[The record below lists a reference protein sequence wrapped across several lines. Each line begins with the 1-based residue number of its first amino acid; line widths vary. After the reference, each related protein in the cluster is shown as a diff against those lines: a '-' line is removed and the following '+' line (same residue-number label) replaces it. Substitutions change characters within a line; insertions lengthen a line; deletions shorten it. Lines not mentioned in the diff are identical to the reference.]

1 MRKILERIKA
11 GEILVADGACGTML
25 MERGLN
31 PGQAPES
38 LNLERPEL
46 LTEIA
51 GLYLSAGA
59 EIIQTNT
66 FGGSPLKL
74 THYHLEDKTEEVNQ
88 SAVRAVKQAVE
99 GKAYISG
106 SCGPS
111 GKLLK
116 PYGDTEPEAVYAS
129 FERQMRALMAAGV
142 DVICVETMTDI
153 NEAVLAVRSA
163 KEVSAKTPLSAKM
176 PLSAE
181 TPVMATMTF
190 DPTPRGFFTVM
201 GVSIDQA
208 TERLTQ
214 AGADIIGSNCGNGME
229 KMIAIAEEFRKKS
242 KLPIIIQPNAGLP
255 QLINGKVVYL
265 ETPEV
270 FASGAKKLLDL
281 GVSIIGGCCGTTPA
295 HIKAMRAVVEGRR

>member
-1 MRKILERIKA
+1 MRKLLERIKA
-11 GEILVADGACGTML
+11 GEILVADGAMGTML

-38 LNLERPEL
+38 LNLERPGL

-51 GLYLSAGA
+51 GFYLRAGA

-74 THYHLEDKTEEVNQ
+74 AHYHLEDKTEEVNQ

-111 GKLLK
+111 GRLLK
-116 PYGDTEPEAVYAS
+116 PYGDTDPEAVYAS
-129 FERQMRALMAAGV
+129 FERQMRALIAAGV

-153 NEAVLAVRSA
+153 NEAVLAVRAA
-163 KEVSAKTPLSAKM
+163 KAV
-176 PLSAE
+176 SAE

-201 GVSIDQA
+201 GVSIEQA
-208 TERLTQ
+208 AEELTY
-214 AGADIIGSNCGNGME
+214 AGADIIGSNCSNGME

-255 QLINGKVVYL
+255 QLMDGKVVYP

-270 FASGAKKLLDL
+270 FAEGAGRLLDL
-281 GVSIIGGCCGTTPA
+281 GVSIIGGCCGTTPE
-295 HIKAMRAVVEGRR
+295 HIKAMRAVVKGG